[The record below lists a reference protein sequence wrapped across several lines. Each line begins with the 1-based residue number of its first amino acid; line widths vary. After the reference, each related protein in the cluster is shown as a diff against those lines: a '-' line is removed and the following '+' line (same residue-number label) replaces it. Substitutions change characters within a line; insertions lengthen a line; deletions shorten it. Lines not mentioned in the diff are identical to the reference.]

1 MTSSKERKILIVEDN
16 PNMSSLLAD
25 MLEVFAIQSVR
36 ATDGED
42 ALRKLAEEPIGLVI
56 SDLRMPK
63 MTGTEL
69 LSAIKDKD
77 SDMPVVLIS
86 GYSLQSIDDKNAT
99 DRADGFLT
107 KPFKMNDIK
116 GVLDRLFHQ

>member
-1 MTSSKERKILIVEDN
+1 MAASKERKILVVEDN

-25 MLEVFAIQSVR
+25 MLEVFAVQSVR

-42 ALRKLAEEPIGLVI
+42 ALRKLGEESIGLVI

-63 MTGTEL
+63 MNGTEL

-77 SDMPVVLIS
+77 PNMPVVLIS
-86 GYSLQSIDDKNAT
+86 GYSLASIDDKNAT
-99 DRADGFLT
+99 ARADGFLT

-116 GVLDRLFHQ
+116 GILDRLYQR

>member
-1 MTSSKERKILIVEDN
+1 MVDSRKILVVEDN

-25 MLEVFAIQSVR
+25 MLEVFAVQSVR

-42 ALRKLAEEPIGLVI
+42 ALRKLSEEPIGLVI
-56 SDLRMPK
+56 TDLRMPK
-63 MTGTEL
+63 MNGTEL

-77 SDMPVVLIS
+77 PNLPVVLIS

-99 DRADGFLT
+99 ARADGFLT

-116 GVLDRLFHQ
+116 GLLDKLFQR

>member
-1 MTSSKERKILIVEDN
+1 MAASKERKILVVEDN

-25 MLEVFAIQSVR
+25 MLEVFAVQSVR

-42 ALRKLAEEPIGLVI
+42 ALRKLAEESIGLVI

-63 MTGTEL
+63 MNGTEL

-77 SDMPVVLIS
+77 PQMPVVLIS
-86 GYSLQSIDDKNAT
+86 GYSLASIDDKKAT
-99 DRADGFLT
+99 ARADGFLT

-116 GVLDRLFHQ
+116 GILDRLYQR

>member
-1 MTSSKERKILIVEDN
+1 MASSKEQKILVVEDN
-16 PNMSSLLAD
+16 PNMSSLLSD
-25 MLEVFAIQSVR
+25 MLEVFAVQSVR

-42 ALRKLAEEPIGLVI
+42 ALRKLAQEPIGMVI

-69 LSAIKDKD
+69 LSAIKDKHPQ
-77 SDMPVVLIS
+77 MPVVLIS

-99 DRADGFLT
+99 ARADGFLS
-107 KPFKMNDIK
+107 KPFKMSDIK
-116 GVLDRLFHQ
+116 GVLDRLFYR